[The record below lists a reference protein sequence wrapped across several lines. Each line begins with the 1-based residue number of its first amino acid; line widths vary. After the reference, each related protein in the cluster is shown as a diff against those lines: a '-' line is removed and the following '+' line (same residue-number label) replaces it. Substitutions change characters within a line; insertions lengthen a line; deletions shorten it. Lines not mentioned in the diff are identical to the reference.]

1 MAVAGSGDVLSGII
15 ATFATKMEL
24 YDAARYGVLVHGLCG
39 DDAKKIYGYE
49 SMISSDMIKSL
60 ANILNIYE

>member
-15 ATFATKMEL
+15 GTFSTRMDL

-39 DDAKKIYGYE
+39 DNAKEIHGYE
-49 SMISSDMIKSL
+49 AMISGDLIKSL
-60 ANILNIYE
+60 SNVLNIYK